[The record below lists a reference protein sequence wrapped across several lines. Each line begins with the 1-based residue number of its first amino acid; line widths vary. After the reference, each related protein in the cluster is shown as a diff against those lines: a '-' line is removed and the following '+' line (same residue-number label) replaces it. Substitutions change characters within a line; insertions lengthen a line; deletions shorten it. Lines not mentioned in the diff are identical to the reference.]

1 MSFNTSPANP
11 LIFLRCHLEL
21 RHTVWWEE
29 GHALALREKQ
39 LRSGCVWH
47 ADWAVAEKKAAT
59 VLIGRA
65 LRDLMPPGLL
75 TKAWP
80 SESFYVVEP
89 DSELL
94 TTEAMLSAA
103 QGCYRGVVRWVVTG
117 AQQSTL
123 HVPFCAQ
130 SCWLISRLLWF
141 LLPCPVLQ

>member
-1 MSFNTSPANP
+1 
-11 LIFLRCHLEL
+11 
-21 RHTVWWEE
+21 
-29 GHALALREKQ
+29 
-39 LRSGCVWH
+39 
-47 ADWAVAEKKAAT
+47 

-117 AQQSTL
+117 AQQSTR
-123 HVPFCAQ
+123 
-130 SCWLISRLLWF
+130 INILLQP
-141 LLPCPVLQ
+141 LLQLVNPPHCIKVC